1 MSAGAEAVTTGLPV
15 TRRVPGGTSRFSI
28 ALLVALVPAVPV
40 LVLVASTMLPL
51 ASDDTW
57 KHIRETL
64 LLEYLNNS
72 LRLMLMVAC
81 GTLALGVLPA
91 WLITFYRF
99 PGRRVLKW
107 LLICPLAIPAYV
119 MAYVYTGLLDVAGPV
134 QEWLGMVLPAY
145 VPRSFYSPLPAAAVV
160 LSLSLFPYVY
170 MFVRAGLSQQFA
182 GMLEVARILG
192 CGRIGTVLRVVLPLA
207 RPGIAAGLL
216 LVLMETLAD
225 YGVAQHFGL
234 TVLPTGIFRA
244 WEGFGD
250 LQAAVRLAAL
260 LLGLAAVLFILE
272 RLSRRQA
279 RYHQTAAH
287 TVPRVCLRGV
297 RAALVFAVCMIPAF
311 LGFVLPGI
319 TLLGWAL
326 VSAAPA
332 GMADALINSCLL
344 ALTAALLALGMALLL
359 LPMPGRARPG
369 MGRQAGLLMVRLG
382 YAIPG
387 TVVAISVL
395 VPVLW
400 LEHALDAAWTWVAGR
415 SSSLLLAGGLAVLV
429 YAYLVRFMAVA
440 VQAVEAG
447 LARVRPSLG
456 EVGHC
461 LGLSL
466 SAVVWRI
473 HLPLV
478 QGSLLVALLMVFVE
492 VLRELPATLLLRPF
506 NFSTLAVRAYE
517 LAGDGRIAEAA
528 WPALAI
534 VCAALVPVLLLGSML
549 DRAEDVRS

>member
-1 MSAGAEAVTTGLPV
+1 MI
-15 TRRVPGGTSRFSI
+15 RRVPGGTGRLNI
-28 ALLVALVPAVPV
+28 APLIALVPAVPV
-40 LVLVASTMLPL
+40 LVLLASAILPL
-51 ASDDTW
+51 ADGDTW
-57 KHIRETL
+57 QHIRETL
-64 LLEYLNNS
+64 LLEYLGNS
-72 LRLMLMVAC
+72 LRLVLMVAC
-81 GTLALGVLPA
+81 GTLILGVLPA

-145 VPRSFYSPLPAAAVV
+145 APRSFYSPLPAAAVV

-170 MFVRAGLSQQFA
+170 IFARVGFLQQSA
-182 GMLEVARILG
+182 DMLEAARILG
-192 CGRIGTVLRVVLPLA
+192 CGRIGTVFRVVLPLA
-207 RPGIAAGLL
+207 RPAIAAGLL
-216 LVLMETLAD
+216 LALMETLAD

-234 TVLPTGIFRA
+234 AVLPTGIFRA

-272 RLSRRQA
+272 RLSRRRA
-279 RYHQTAAH
+279 RYHQAAAH
-287 TVPRVCLRGV
+287 AVPRVRLRGA
-297 RAALVFAVCMIPAF
+297 RAALVFGVCALPAF
-311 LGFVLPGI
+311 LGFVVPGI
-319 TLLGWAL
+319 TLFSWAL
-326 VSAAPA
+326 VSTAPA
-332 GMADALINSCLL
+332 GMADALVNSCLL
-344 ALTAALLALGMALLL
+344 ALAAALLALGLALLL

-369 MGRQAGLLMVRLG
+369 IGRQAGLLMVRLG
-382 YAIPG
+382 YAVPG

-400 LEHALDAAWTWVAGR
+400 LEHTLDAAWTWAGGR
-415 SSSLLLAGGLAVLV
+415 TSSLLLAGGLVVLV

-456 EVGHC
+456 EAGHS

-478 QGSLLVALLMVFVE
+478 RGSLLVALLMVFVE

-506 NFSTLAVRAYE
+506 NFSTLAVRTYE
-517 LAGDGRIAEAA
+517 LAGEGQVAEAA
-528 WPALAI
+528 WPASAI
-534 VCAALVPVLLLGSML
+534 MCAALVPVLLLGSML
-549 DRAEDVRS
+549 DHAEDARS

>member
-1 MSAGAEAVTTGLPV
+1 
-15 TRRVPGGTSRFSI
+15 
-28 ALLVALVPAVPV
+28 
-40 LVLVASTMLPL
+40 MLPL
-51 ASDDTW
+51 ADADTW
-57 KHIRETL
+57 QHIRETL
-64 LLEYLNNS
+64 LLEYLGNS
-72 LRLMLMVAC
+72 LRLVLMVAC
-81 GTLALGVLPA
+81 GTLILGVLPA

-134 QEWLGMVLPAY
+134 QEWLGGILPAY
-145 VPRSFYSPLPAAAVV
+145 TPRSLYSPLPAAAVV

-170 MFVRAGLSQQFA
+170 IFARVGFSQQSA
-182 GMLEVARILG
+182 DMLEAARILG
-192 CGRIGTVLRVVLPLA
+192 CGRTGTVFRVVLPLA
-207 RPGIAAGLL
+207 RPAIAAGLL
-216 LVLMETLAD
+216 LALMETLAD

-234 TVLPTGIFRA
+234 AVLPTGIFRA

-272 RLSRRQA
+272 RLSRRRA
-279 RYHQTAAH
+279 RYHHQAAAH
-287 TVPRVCLRGV
+287 AVPGARLRGA
-297 RAALVFAVCMIPAF
+297 RAALVFGVCALPAF
-311 LGFVLPGI
+311 LGFVVPGI
-319 TLLGWAL
+319 TLFSWAL
-326 VSAAPA
+326 VSAAPV
-332 GMADALINSCLL
+332 GMADAFGHSCLL
-344 ALTAALLALGMALLL
+344 ALVAALLALGLALLL
-359 LPMPGRARPG
+359 LPMPGRAGLG

-382 YAIPG
+382 YAVPG

-400 LEHALDAAWTWVAGR
+400 LEHTLDAAWTWATGR
-415 SSSLLLAGGLAVLV
+415 TSSLLLAGGLVVLV

-456 EVGHC
+456 EVGHS

-478 QGSLLVALLMVFVE
+478 RGSLLVALLMVFVE

-506 NFSTLAVRAYE
+506 NFSTLAVRTYE
-517 LAGDGRIAEAA
+517 LAGEGRVAEAA
-528 WPALAI
+528 WPASAI

-549 DRAEDVRS
+549 DRAEDARS